1 MKTKFY
7 FAAMLCAMTAYGNNA
22 SADNTPTAQNAA
34 TETWT
39 VTQNTR
45 TPKQDHEYPYYAS
58 ANITILIGANEV
70 WEAPTQLDGGAIGTY
85 TLKEI
90 RSSETRTLPDTKVKR
105 VSLNA
110 SQCLT
115 RETIFIFSSI
125 QRERLR

>member
-70 WEAPTQLDGGAIGTY
+70 WEAPTQLDGGEQ
-85 TLKEI
+85 L
-90 RSSETRTLPDTKVKR
+90 V
-105 VSLNA
+105 
-110 SQCLT
+110 LT
-115 RETIFIFSSI
+115 RSRKSAVRKQELCRI
-125 QRERLR
+125 QR